1 MCPSWKLPRTKSPIC
16 RTDGRWLPVLAVYC
30 FALCCLAVLAPL
42 AAGQAMAQDMG
53 SRFRIGVVTAGRD
66 DARSE
71 AEPFRDELEYRLG
84 LPADLF
90 LMDTLGELTDAL
102 IAGHVHYGRLSAS
115 AYAAAQKACGCI
127 EPLAAPRDG
136 DGADGFHAILV
147 AKAGEVASLEALAG
161 KRLTVGPARST
172 ASFRVP
178 LAGLAAS
185 GHDPRQFFS
194 AFVPVSG
201 PEEGLAA
208 LYDGLAEGALG
219 WSTLLG
225 EADTGYS
232 AGTLMQAYDR
242 IRLDVGR
249 LTVVWQSPRI
259 PFAVHVVR
267 SDLAP
272 ELKDRLRQM
281 LSALQDE
288 APGAYFAIEPD
299 FGGGFVPVLP
309 EDFSAVML
317 PLEPQWQ
324 AMLKDIADQQSSAL
338 APVPEDGAAGDL
350 PPP

>member
-1 MCPSWKLPRTKSPIC
+1 MLPDVPPRASGSK
-16 RTDGRWLPVLAVYC
+16 WLACVLC
-30 FALCCLAVLAPL
+30 GLIALCAGLASHAV
-42 AAGQAMAQDMG
+42 AQDAG
-53 SRFRIGVVTAGRD
+53 SRFRVGVVTAGRE

-102 IAGHVHYGRLSAS
+102 IAGHVQYGRLSAT
-115 AYAAAQKACGCI
+115 AYAAARQACACV
-127 EPLAAPRDG
+127 EPLVAPRDG
-136 DGADGFHAILV
+136 DGADGFHAILI
-147 AKAGEVASLEALAG
+147 AKAAEVPSLEALAG
-161 KRLTVGPARST
+161 KRLAIGPARST
-172 ASFRVP
+172 AAFRVP

-185 GHDPRQFFS
+185 GRDPRQFFS
-194 AFVPVSG
+194 ALVPVSG
-201 PEEGLAA
+201 PEEGMQA
-208 LYDGLAEGALG
+208 LYDGTVEASLG

-225 EADTGYS
+225 EADGGYS
-232 AGTLMQAYDR
+232 AGTLLQAYDR
-242 IRLDVGR
+242 MRLDVGR
-249 LTVVWQSPRI
+249 LAVVWQSPRI

-267 SDLAP
+267 SDVAP

-309 EDFSAVML
+309 EDFAAVML

-324 AMLKDIADQQSSAL
+324 AVLKEIADQQTAAP
-338 APVPEDGAAGDL
+338 APVSVPLPDDGGAGDL

>member
-1 MCPSWKLPRTKSPIC
+1 M
-16 RTDGRWLPVLAVYC
+16 
-30 FALCCLAVLAPL
+30 LAVLAVF
-42 AAGQAMAQDMG
+42 ASHVMAQEAG
-53 SRFRIGVVTAGRD
+53 SRFRVGVVTAGRE

-102 IAGHVHYGRLSAS
+102 IAGHVQYGRLSAS
-115 AYAAAQKACGCI
+115 AYAAAQKACGCV

-136 DGADGFHAILV
+136 DGADGFHAVVL
-147 AKAGEVASLEALAG
+147 AKAAQTPSLESLAG
-161 KRLTVGPARST
+161 KRLAIGPARST
-172 ASFRVP
+172 AAFRVP

-185 GHDPRQFFS
+185 GRDPRQFFS
-194 AFVPVSG
+194 ALVPVTG
-201 PEEGLAA
+201 PEDGLLA
-208 LYDGLAEGALG
+208 LYDGTVEASLG
-219 WSTLLG
+219 WSTLLSDA
-225 EADTGYS
+225 ESGYS
-232 AGTLMQAYDR
+232 AGTLLQAYDR
-242 IRLDVGR
+242 MRLDVGR

-267 SDLAP
+267 SDVAP

-309 EDFSAVML
+309 EDFSAVTL

-324 AMLKDIADQQSSAL
+324 AMLKEIAEQQSAVP
-338 APVPEDGAAGDL
+338 APLPEDGGAEDL